1 MDRFLTL
8 LGLALRAGKL
18 AVGEEPVR
26 LALQEGKARTVFLA
40 QDASDHTR
48 RKLEPKLGE
57 VPLTPIPATKAEL
70 GRALGRESCA
80 ICAVTDK
87 GFAQSLSQRLEERP
101 SANHDGGV
109 TI

>member
-1 MDRFLTL
+1 M
-8 LGLALRAGKL
+8 GLALRAGKL

-26 LALQEGKARTVFLA
+26 LALLDGTAKTVFLA

-48 RKLEPKLGE
+48 RKVEPKLGT
-57 VPLTPIPATKAEL
+57 VPLQTIPANKSEL

-87 GFAQSLSQRLEERP
+87 GFARSLSQHFEHP
-101 SANHDGGV
+101 NTNHDGGV